1 MDVPNA
7 NCIVIEEADRFGLA
21 QLHQLR
27 GRVGRGIEQS
37 YCFLIYGKNLSESG
51 IERMKVL
58 RQNTD
63 GFIIAEEDLKLRG
76 PGEIAGTAQSG
87 NLTLGIA
94 DIARDREILLAAR
107 EDAFKA
113 FTQRESAGAAGGCRA
128 I

>member
-1 MDVPNA
+1 M
-7 NCIVIEEADRFGLA
+7 
-21 QLHQLR
+21 
-27 GRVGRGIEQS
+27 GRGNEQS

-76 PGEIAGTAQSG
+76 PGEIAGTTQSG

-113 FTQRESAGAAGGCRA
+113 FTQQEAAGAAGGCYKV
-128 I
+128 